1 MFNRMQYRFMYTY
14 YGFTGWL
21 NSRFTPAGKL
31 LLLGLV
37 AAGSLAWTPNKT
49 LAYQI
54 APFLFLLLV
63 FAFACSYFFS
73 VRIQVQRR
81 LPRMTTVGTP
91 VSYKYFIQNQT
102 EKTQSGLA
110 LVEKFKDTKPSFEQ
124 FILLTVP
131 EQFGRNKIQRIME
144 QDTIRIRSFK
154 EISADMQN
162 QNLPDLPPHKKL
174 EIENTFTPLKRG
186 YIRLTGMDII
196 RPDPL
201 GLYRSAVTVPCE
213 ESLLVVPK
221 MYPTRALRLGG
232 SRKHNQKGVALA
244 SHIGDS
250 EECVS
255 LRDYRPGDPMRTI
268 HWKSWAKLGQPVVK
282 QYQDEYFSRYA
293 LILDTF
299 TPLES
304 PLFEEAVSVA
314 ASFSANIDL
323 GESLLDLMFV
333 GTESYCFTAGRSLGD
348 TDKILEVLA
357 TVKNCNDHS
366 LDVLSQLVMSRSA
379 LLSGSICILLS
390 WDEERQTLIR
400 QLRSLNIP
408 LMVFVIVEN
417 GADKE
422 IDPGPMK
429 DQAEHFHVLELGRI
443 AEGLQNI

>member
-1 MFNRMQYRFMYTY
+1 MFDRMQYRFMYAY
-14 YGFTGWL
+14 YGFVGWVK
-21 NSRFTPAGKL
+21 SRFTPAGKL
-31 LLLGLV
+31 ILLGLM

-54 APFLFLLLV
+54 APFLFLLFV

-73 VRIQVQRR
+73 VRIRVQRR
-81 LPRMTTVGTP
+81 LPRMATVGTP
-91 VSYKYFIQNQT
+91 VSYKCFIENQT
-102 EKTQSGLA
+102 EKIQSGLA

-124 FILLTVP
+124 FKLLTLP
-131 EQFGRNKIQRIME
+131 PQIGRKKIRRIME

-154 EISADMQN
+154 EAHVSVQDQI
-162 QNLPDLPPHKKL
+162 LPDLPPHKKL

-186 YIRLTGMDII
+186 YLRLTGMDIV

-201 GLYRSAVTVPCE
+201 GLYRSTVTVPCV
-213 ESLLVVPK
+213 ESLLVIPK
-221 MYPTRALRLGG
+221 MYPTRALRLAG

-250 EECVS
+250 EEFVS
-255 LRDYRPGDPMRTI
+255 LRDYRPGDPLRTI

-304 PLFEEAVSVA
+304 HWFEEAVSVA

-323 GESLLDLMFV
+323 GESLLDLIFV
-333 GTESYCFTAGRSLGD
+333 GTESYCFTTGRSLGD

-357 TVKNCNDHS
+357 TVKNCKDHS
-366 LDVLSQLVMSRSA
+366 FDVLSQLVMSRSA

-390 WDEERQTLIR
+390 WDEERQALIR

-429 DQAEHFHVLELGRI
+429 DQVEHFHVLEAGRI
-443 AEGLQNI
+443 AEGLQSV

>member
-1 MFNRMQYRFMYTY
+1 
-14 YGFTGWL
+14 L
-21 NSRFTPAGKL
+21 NITPASFC
-31 LLLGLV
+31 LGGAV
-37 AAGSLAWTPNKT
+37 
-49 LAYQI
+49 
-54 APFLFLLLV
+54 
-63 FAFACSYFFS
+63 
-73 VRIQVQRR
+73 
-81 LPRMTTVGTP
+81 
-91 VSYKYFIQNQT
+91 
-102 EKTQSGLA
+102 A

-124 FILLTVP
+124 FILMTVP

-232 SRKHNQKGVALA
+232 SRKHNQKGIAL
-244 SHIGDS
+244 G
-250 EECVS
+250 
-255 LRDYRPGDPMRTI
+255 DYRPGDPMRTI

-304 PLFEEAVSVA
+304 HWFEEAVSVA

-323 GESLLDLMFV
+323 GESLLDLIFV
-333 GTESYCFTAGRSLGD
+333 GTESYCFTTGRSLGD

-357 TVKNCNDHS
+357 TVKNCKDHS
-366 LDVLSQLVMSRSA
+366 FDVLSQLVMSRSA

-390 WDEERQTLIR
+390 WDEERQALIR

-429 DQAEHFHVLELGRI
+429 DQVEHFHVLEAGRI
-443 AEGLQNI
+443 AEGLQSV